1 MTSTPSSNAAHK
13 HDKTLPI
20 CEQLRLQTKLNS
32 RYDFFF
38 PLLMFIFSQ
47 QEKTVPCFFQR
58 TSAKLSP
65 CLFRAMVAVYMST
78 FPLPT
83 FNGHVQ
89 WFAQLS
95 GDSEHWINVCVFM
108 LNINL
113 VSLSCFFF
121 SKKPSEP
128 SDRAESVHK
137 SPF

>member
-1 MTSTPSSNAAHK
+1 
-13 HDKTLPI
+13 
-20 CEQLRLQTKLNS
+20 
-32 RYDFFF
+32 
-38 PLLMFIFSQ
+38 
-47 QEKTVPCFFQR
+47 
-58 TSAKLSP
+58 
-65 CLFRAMVAVYMST
+65 MST

-95 GDSEHWINVCVFM
+95 GDSERWINVCVFM